1 MPTLYLLRHAKSSW
15 DDPSLADRDRALSDR
30 GRKAAGMLAAFIDSD
45 PACIAPALVLCSPA
59 RRALQTLEAIRA
71 SLGPQAQVQVE
82 EALYGA
88 TAGDLLRRLR
98 AVPEG
103 TDPVM
108 LIGHNP
114 AIGELALGIARGGNR
129 LEQLRGK
136 FPTGA
141 LCILAV
147 PGQWQR
153 LEGGTGDLQAFV
165 VPRDLL
171 AH

>member
-15 DDPSLADRDRALSDR
+15 DDPSLADRDRPLSAR
-30 GRKAAGMLAAFIDSD
+30 GRKAAGTLAAFIDAD
-45 PACIAPALVLCSPA
+45 PASVAPGLVLCSPA
-59 RRALQTLEAIRA
+59 RRAIQTLEEIRA
-71 SLGPQAQVQVE
+71 SLGDQARVEVE

-98 AVPEG
+98 NVPDG

-114 AIGELALGIARGGNR
+114 AIQELALGMARGGNR

-141 LCILAV
+141 LATLAM
-147 PGQWQR
+147 PGHWR
-153 LEGGTGDLQAFV
+153 DLVGGSGELQAFV

-171 AH
+171 